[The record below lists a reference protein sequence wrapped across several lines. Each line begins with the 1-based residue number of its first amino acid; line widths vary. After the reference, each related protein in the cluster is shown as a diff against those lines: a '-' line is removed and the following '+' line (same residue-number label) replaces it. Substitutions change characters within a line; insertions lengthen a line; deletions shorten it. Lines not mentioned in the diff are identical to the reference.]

1 LSKEG
6 EYLIKTAFAYAHYH
20 GYDIYCHMDGDN
32 QHMASELDK
41 IVQPILDNEVDV
53 VTGSRFITKEG
64 FQSSFTRRMGIRS
77 FSKMM
82 SWVTKRPYTDI
93 TSGFRA
99 YNRKAIE
106 FFALRFKQEIDTIV
120 QLELVMHY
128 AGLKGKDVPVLMRPR
143 ETGKSEINFTNALKF
158 PFYNIISLIGTVIQN
173 IR

>member
-1 LSKEG
+1 
-6 EYLIKTAFAYAHYH
+6 
-20 GYDIYCHMDGDN
+20 
-32 QHMASELDK
+32 
-41 IVQPILDNEVDV
+41 
-53 VTGSRFITKEG
+53 
-64 FQSSFTRRMGIRS
+64 
-77 FSKMM
+77 MM